1 MASLAVARAAFEA
14 QHSSE
19 LSVADGERLW
29 VLAEQPEAAAAEGWR
44 AVVKFSE
51 PDSKPG
57 LVPADYLEHGWYGK
71 VLADFAAE
79 ADVELTIVTGQRMW
93 LLPLDQSAEA
103 EGWFEGVAEDGSAG
117 LVPQSYVQIV
127 PGMTSQDAPD
137 APAHCSQ
144 AESEGDEALEQE
156 STMSDQ
162 TPAESVSG
170 WLAEAMV
177 VLADADEGAALEAEA
192 LADFEPEADVE
203 LRLVAGERVALLI
216 GCTPPSGWS
225 VAPRRSQVSGGRP
238 TKGLVPATY
247 LQLMPFEAIVVAAH
261 TAAHTSAHAAAHIE
275 QQQLGV
281 SRGERVTVQPG
292 RSTAAC
298 WWAQRQLSSDKAVGP
313 EGLGGGLSGEE
324 GLISRSRLKPLS
336 ASDLQAELRKEAEAL
351 RQQVELDAGKRDAE
365 VAKQRARRDRE
376 RQERQERE

>member
-1 MASLAVARAAFEA
+1 MSGASLAVARAAFEA

-19 LSVADGERLW
+19 LSVAEGERLW
-29 VLAEQPEAAAAEGWR
+29 VLAEQPEAASAEGWR
-44 AVVKFSE
+44 AVVKYSE

-57 LVPADYLEHGWYGK
+57 LVPADYLEHGWYGE

-79 ADVELTIVTGQRMW
+79 ADVEMTIVTGQRMW

-117 LVPQSYVQIV
+117 LVPQSYVRIV
-127 PGMTSQDAPD
+127 PGMASQDAPD
-137 APAHCSQ
+137 APAAAQ
-144 AESEGDEALEQE
+144 DPAYDEALEGGELEQE
-156 STMSDQ
+156 RSARSESGR

-225 VAPRRSQVSGGRP
+225 VALRRSEVSGGGP

-247 LQLMPFEAIVVAAH
+247 VQLLPFEA
-261 TAAHTSAHAAAHIE
+261 
-275 QQQLGV
+275 
-281 SRGERVTVQPG
+281 RP
-292 RSTAAC
+292 
-298 WWAQRQLSSDKAVGP
+298 P
-313 EGLGGGLSGEE
+313 
-324 GLISRSRLKPLS
+324 
-336 ASDLQAELRKEAEAL
+336 
-351 RQQVELDAGKRDAE
+351 
-365 VAKQRARRDRE
+365 
-376 RQERQERE
+376 